1 MVFYNY
7 KQQLQTQNNR
17 KEDII
22 YITYSPH
29 K

>member
-17 KEDII
+17 EEDII